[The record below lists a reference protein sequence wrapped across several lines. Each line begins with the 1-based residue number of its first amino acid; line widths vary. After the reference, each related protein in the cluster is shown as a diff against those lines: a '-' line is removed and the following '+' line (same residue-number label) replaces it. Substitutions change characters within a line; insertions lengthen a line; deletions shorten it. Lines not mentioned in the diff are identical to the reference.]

1 MADSRLQ
8 TGPRFLEPH
17 LRQRVSEKTFKN
29 YRDELLPFSVWSLER
44 QYHPETA
51 EEWETCSWNTC
62 TAPRLEPSKIPYAS
76 GWSRVLLSEVPQS
89 TVMEPWSTLGVG
101 NRGAGTAHSAAG
113 QGSG

>member
-17 LRQRVSEKTFKN
+17 LRQRVSEKTLKK

-51 EEWETCSWNTC
+51 EEWTG
-62 TAPRLEPSKIPYAS
+62 L
-76 GWSRVLLSEVPQS
+76 GLSLVP
-89 TVMEPWSTLGVG
+89 G
-101 NRGAGTAHSAAG
+101 RGEGRGT
-113 QGSG
+113 GSGSCAGVSL